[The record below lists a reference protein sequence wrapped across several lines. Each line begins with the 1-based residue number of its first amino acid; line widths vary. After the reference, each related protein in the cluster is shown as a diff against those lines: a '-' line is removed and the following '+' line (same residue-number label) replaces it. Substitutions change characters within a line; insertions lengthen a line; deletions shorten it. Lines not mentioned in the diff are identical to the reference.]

1 MSQHPNVER
10 MRRAYEAFMKGDA
23 ETIRELLT
31 DDLVW
36 HVPGRHRFS
45 GDHNKAEVMALF
57 EEIIPEFNEA
67 GDPVVS
73 TFDIEAE
80 DIVADD
86 RWAFVRAHWN
96 HTRDGKR
103 FDQRGVE
110 VFRLT
115 PDGRIAEFWAFMRD
129 TAAFDE
135 FFS

>member
-1 MSQHPNVER
+1 MIVMSQHPNVER

-23 ETIRELLT
+23 EAIRELLA

-73 TFDIEAE
+73 TFDIDAE
-80 DIVADD
+80 ISS
-86 RWAFVRAHWN
+86 RRPLGLHTGSLEPP
-96 HTRDGKR
+96 TRDGQTLR
-103 FDQRGVE
+103 SAGRRGSTSSS
-110 VFRLT
+110 RSRT
-115 PDGRIAEFWAFMRD
+115 R
-129 TAAFDE
+129 
-135 FFS
+135 

>member
-45 GDHNKAEVMALF
+45 GGHNKARVTALF
-57 EEIIPEFNEA
+57 EEVIQEFNEA

-80 DIVADD
+80 ISS
-86 RWAFVRAHWN
+86 RRPLGLHTGYWN
-96 HTRDGKR
+96 HPREMANASLSGASR
-103 FDQRGVE
+103 
-110 VFRLT
+110 
-115 PDGRIAEFWAFMRD
+115 
-129 TAAFDE
+129 FDE